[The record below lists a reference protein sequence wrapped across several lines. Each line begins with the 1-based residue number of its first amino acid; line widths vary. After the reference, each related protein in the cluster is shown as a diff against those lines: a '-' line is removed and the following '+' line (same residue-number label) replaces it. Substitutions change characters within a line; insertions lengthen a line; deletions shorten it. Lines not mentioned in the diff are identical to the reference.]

1 MSRVGVLVLV
11 LLSVESIFGASND
24 NDVED
29 FKSEYEYQAR
39 EIGSRNLD
47 FNRPKIR

>member
-11 LLSVESIFGASND
+11 LLSVEPIFGASND

-29 FKSEYEYQAR
+29 VKFEYEYQTGEVNSEDTDFDR
-39 EIGSRNLD
+39 SR
-47 FNRPKIR
+47 IR